1 MERAVFLLGAYN
13 RAGYDL
19 LFDIDNFKEINDTC
33 GHETGDRILK
43 KVVDTLKKNFR
54 SDDYVCRVGGDEFVV
69 FLVHSGS
76 IADRLIAEKIRQ
88 INEDLGRTEDGLPF
102 TSVSAGIAH
111 GTQAESASEL
121 FEIADKAL
129 YETKRNGKRGFT
141 FSREQ

>member
-19 LFDIDNFKEINDTC
+19 LFDIDHFKEINDAC

-69 FLVHSGS
+69 FPVHSGS
-76 IADRLIAEKIRQ
+76 IADSLIAEKIRQ
-88 INEDLGRTEDGLPF
+88 INEALGRTEYGLPF

-111 GTQAESASEL
+111 GTQAESASGL